1 MSIASYNSDI
11 DALKVNIVNSNIE
24 VLDTDNIKKYKNY
37 EGINKEISNS
47 LYKKKIIFGISS
59 VVAIVAT
66 VITVKSI

>member
-1 MSIASYNSDI
+1 MSTASYNSDI

-24 VLDTDNIKKYKNY
+24 VLGNITKYKNY

-47 LYKKKIIFGISS
+47 LYKEKTIFGISS
-59 VVAIVAT
+59 VIAIIAT